1 MVLNG
6 GMSQAP
12 NGHNVEKAEPLS
24 GAGLGRSLFPLW
36 QKAVLFGAAYFGC
49 AEASTLV
56 SARGSADLS
65 FWVPSGLY
73 LAVLLLNDFKSWPW
87 LVLAATGGHMAFDAV
102 RQVPGMAG
110 LVFISADTVEAV
122 LGAWLVRRFVARRP
136 TMATLREFAGLLGF
150 AGGLST
156 LAGATVSAT
165 GQVLA
170 GISPSFAK
178 SFSFWLGCNTMATL
192 IVSPF
197 VLVWFSTWPDWRT
210 HLAQPKKAL
219 EAAVLFAGLI
229 ASVWWIMVLGRGIN
243 SPNKFPFI
251 VFLFWAG
258 LRFGVRGATTANLV
272 FALLGGYCVQHYM
285 KGLTPADIASR
296 FYLLTMHAALAA
308 GAIVGLIPAIVLAER
323 DTTLKELRESGEKF
337 SKAFR
342 SSPNGIAISELAS
355 GRFIDVNDS
364 FCRIYGYAK
373 EEMLGR
379 TSVALGLFPTAD
391 ERERFIAPIRA
402 LGWVK
407 NCEMRMRAHS
417 GEPRTLLVSAE
428 RIELEGKQC
437 IVLMIFDI
445 TARLQTEEE
454 LEKTSRQLRAL
465 TYRLQFLREEERS
478 HVAREIHDH
487 LGQLLTAL
495 SLDLRLIERRAAN
508 VADADVRAGLQGKI
522 ASARRLAD
530 DTITSVQKI
539 ATELRPA
546 ILDRLGLEA
555 AIETETQAFQCRT
568 GVHCEW
574 ELPSTPLAL
583 EPDKAT
589 AIFRIFQ
596 EILTNVA
603 RHAQAGNL
611 AISLAQEEDELVLE
625 VDDDGI
631 GIKPDDSAKPTSL
644 GLLGMRERVAILGGR
659 ITFGRGGQRGTKVVM
674 QIPLQ
679 GKVGL
684 LA

>member
-1 MVLNG
+1 M
-6 GMSQAP
+6 
-12 NGHNVEKAEPLS
+12 EKTGPPSEAALEQPRL
-24 GAGLGRSLFPLW
+24 PLW
-36 QKAVLFGAAYFGC
+36 QKAALFGVAYFAC
-49 AEASTLV
+49 AEVSTFV
-56 SARGSADLS
+56 SAKGSAELS
-65 FWVPSGLY
+65 FWVPSGLF
-73 LAVLLLNDFKSWPW
+73 LAVLLLNDYKSWPW
-87 LVLAATGGHMAFDAV
+87 LVLAATGGHIAFDAV
-102 RQVPGMAG
+102 RQVPVMAG

-136 TMATLREFAGLLGF
+136 TIATLREFVGLLGF

-156 LAGATVSAT
+156 LVGATVSAT
-165 GQVLA
+165 GQVLT

-178 SFSFWLGCNTMATL
+178 SFSVWLGCNTMTTL

-210 HLAQPKKAL
+210 CLAQPKKAL

-229 ASVWWIMVLGRGIN
+229 ASIWWIMVLGRGIN

-258 LRFGVRGATTANLV
+258 LRFGVRGATGANLV
-272 FALLGGYCVQHYM
+272 VALLAGYCVQHYM

-296 FYLLTMHAALAA
+296 FYLLTVHAALAA
-308 GAIVGLIPAIVLAER
+308 ASIVALIPAIVLAER
-323 DTTLKELRESGEKF
+323 DKTLKELRESGEKF

-355 GRFIDVNDS
+355 GRFVDVNDS

-379 TSVALGLFPTAD
+379 TSLELGLFASAV
-391 ERERFIAPIRA
+391 EREQIIAPIRA
-402 LGWVK
+402 PGWVRD
-407 NCEMRMRAHS
+407 CEMRMRARS

-428 RIELEGKQC
+428 RIELGGKQC
-437 IVLMIFDI
+437 MVLVIFDI

-508 VADADVRAGLQGKI
+508 VADAEVRAGLQGKI

-539 ATELRPA
+539 ATALRPA

-603 RHAQAGNL
+603 RHAQAANL
-611 AISLAQEEDELVLE
+611 GMRLTRREDALQLE

-631 GIKPDDSAKPTSL
+631 GIKPGDGANPTSL
-644 GLLGMRERVAILGGR
+644 GFLGMRERVAILGGR
-659 ITFGRGGQRGTKVVM
+659 ITFDRGDQRGTKVVM
-674 QIPLQ
+674 QIPLN
-679 GKVGL
+679 GKAGT